1 MRVTRLIY
9 CLIIVENL
17 IAKFQILVTVLILT
31 HGLTASTEPTILI
44 SAQEVEVTMFSDL
57 DFFKSSIF
65 DAESN
70 NLIFITNQKVSV
82 IQIYNE
88 GGELEFQLPV
98 EARMVKINRNI
109 FGKGYFKLG
118 FFLEDMMIPQYTN
131 VFIK

>member
-1 MRVTRLIY
+1 MIY

-17 IAKFQILVTVLILT
+17 LAKFQILVTVLILT

-44 SAQEVEVTMFSDL
+44 SAPEVEVTMFSDL

-70 NLIFITNQKVSV
+70 NLIFITNRKVSV

-88 GGELEFQLPV
+88 AGELEFQLPV